1 MAIESVQQHAYA
13 RGWLRPVALGISVSA
28 HAAAV
33 FWLVQPPAAK
43 SVPASPPPAQVMYVT
58 LPSEPASPPHHA
70 PPRPAISPNPSR
82 PPPPVKSIPIK
93 PVEVGSA
100 AGQKQA
106 QPDTPFVDGLRPNA
120 GLLAQIR
127 EPVAGA
133 GGRDG
138 TDALRNWCTTPATT
152 PVGSTAQPAPAKPP
166 RDPDADI
173 VVVDCECLIAMVRP
187 YQLTG
192 EQMAMYLAF
201 VDPRSTTERFLG
213 LAATYRAKHGLAKTR
228 RLMDT
233 FDEMANKLDT
243 CAA

>member
-1 MAIESVQQHAYA
+1 MSPRPVPMKPVAANIAVREMDCIRMLDIPVPVYTQRRGGHGDRERPTACVCARLAAA
-13 RGWLRPVALGISVSA
+13 RGAGDLGIGARSRGILAVSA
-28 HAAAV
+28 A
-33 FWLVQPPAAK
+33 
-43 SVPASPPPAQVMYVT
+43 
-58 LPSEPASPPHHA
+58 
-70 PPRPAISPNPSR
+70 
-82 PPPPVKSIPIK
+82 
-93 PVEVGSA
+93 
-100 AGQKQA
+100 
-106 QPDTPFVDGLRPNA
+106 
-120 GLLAQIR
+120 
-127 EPVAGA
+127 
-133 GGRDG
+133 GRDG

>member
-33 FWLVQPPAAK
+33 FWLFQPPAAE
-43 SVPASPPPAQVMYVT
+43 SVPAS
-58 LPSEPASPPHHA
+58 
-70 PPRPAISPNPSR
+70 
-82 PPPPVKSIPIK
+82 PPVKSIPIK

-192 EQMAMYLAF
+192 EQMAMYLAC
-201 VDPRSTTERFLG
+201 VDPRSTTKRFLG